1 MKLDN
6 FLFHSLFF
14 LLLGSA
20 AYYVYHLNNLS
31 LWGDELWLL
40 SFISNDYIDLLKPY
54 LLKDD
59 PNYPSVIIFFK
70 LFSFLFNTT
79 DPNILVWANL
89 FNIFFILL
97 GIFLIKD
104 YFSKDQIILFIALIV
119 SSEYFIRF
127 FLEIKTSGLILGL
140 SCLFSYY
147 FLKFYLSNGKVGFKG
162 TITTGLI
169 LSTIHPL
176 TGLFVCSCFIV
187 MFFIVT
193 NIRKYILIIS
203 FCFPIFILLTYS
215 NQNIEDFHAELNFRH
230 IMITAGF
237 IIPVLF
243 LSVSYIFFG
252 FRNRFLEAKD
262 HFFLFL
268 PVILSLGVI
277 LIYSFLVMP
286 MYQARYFLTFFP
298 LTCLFLLLINKE
310 YLHFIKF
317 PLILS
322 CLIFVIFFYGPRSQV
337 PFTNYEDLINKSHTV
352 QCKDFPIFFNNS
364 KTGVQKVFDKTYRMA
379 SQIYSPNFQRKLISY
394 DLLIATYRQLIKD
407 NPHCKIVGISG
418 QTRQEV
424 FIEEIKNGIN
434 DIANDRI
441 FKVTKIQAEDCV
453 KPGCGLIWRVD

>member
-6 FLFHSLFF
+6 FLFHSLFC
-14 LLLGSA
+14 LLLGSV
-20 AYYVYHLNNLS
+20 AYYLYLLDNLS

-40 SFISNDYIDLLKPY
+40 SFISNDYLELVKPY

-59 PNYPSVIIFFK
+59 PNYPTIIIFFK
-70 LFSFLFNTT
+70 FFSFLFNTT

-97 GIFLIKD
+97 GIYLIKD
-104 YFSKDQIILFIALIV
+104 YFSKDQIILFIALIF

-127 FLEIKTSGLILGL
+127 FLELKTSGLILGL
-140 SCLFSYY
+140 SCLFSSY
-147 FLKFYLSNGKVGFKG
+147 FLRFYLSNGKVGLKG

-169 LSTIHPL
+169 LSIIHPL
-176 TGLFVCSCFIV
+176 SGLFVCSCFIT
-187 MFFIVT
+187 MYFIFT
-193 NIRKYILIIS
+193 NVRKYILIIP

-243 LSVSYIFFG
+243 LSIFYVF
-252 FRNRFLEAKD
+252 FSFKKKFLEAKD
-262 HFFLFL
+262 HFFLIL
-268 PVILSLGVI
+268 PIILSLGVI
-277 LIYSFLVMP
+277 LAYSFLVMP

-310 YLHFIKF
+310 YLHFIRF

-322 CLIFVIFFYGPRSQV
+322 CLIFVIFFYGPRSQI

-364 KTGVQKVFDKTYRMA
+364 KTGVQKVFDKTYHMA
-379 SQIYSPNFQRKLISY
+379 SQVYSPNFQRKLISY
-394 DLLIATYRQLIKD
+394 DLLIASYGQLKKE

-418 QTRQEV
+418 QTGQEV
-424 FIEEIKNGIN
+424 FVKEMENEINNIT
-434 DIANDRI
+434 NDRK
-441 FKVTKIQAEDCV
+441 FEVTKIQAKDCI
-453 KPGCGLIWRVD
+453 KPGCGLIWHVD